1 MASSVGTDRGM
12 VLVWAAVSLVMLLG
26 MGALVIDVG
35 ALYQEQREVQ
45 NGADAAALA
54 VAKDCALDDC
64 LDEYGTAD
72 HYADENAKDDAS
84 NVPLVCG
91 EGPSLAA
98 CSDPPPETEGASGWV
113 RVDTSTH
120 NPDNDA
126 NDTQIDLVLA
136 PVLDAA
142 NVGETI
148 TASAVAAWAPLGSV
162 TTIPLTFSTCEFTA
176 FGGSLDPPGFP
187 SGRDYIYFHNTTE
200 AGTCPQGPSGTDLPG
215 GFGWLDENDCASQIT
230 ANRWV
235 DDKPGNSVPPGCDP
249 REWRNAEVVIPLFD
263 HTRGLSGT
271 SGEYHVAGFVGFRIL
286 GYRFDR
292 FNRWNIFRCP
302 GTFSRR
308 AACIYGEFTRITATD
323 GEFGGGDD
331 FGARIVKMIG

>member
-12 VLVWAAVSLVMLLG
+12 VLVWAAVSLVVLLG

-91 EGPSLAA
+91 EGPGLAA
-98 CSDPPPETEGASGWV
+98 CSDPPPEAEGASGWV

-120 NPDNDA
+120 NPNNDA
-126 NDTQIDLVLA
+126 NDTQVDLVLA

-142 NVGETI
+142 NVGETV
-148 TASAVAAWAPLGSV
+148 TASALAAWAPLGSA

-176 FGGSLDPPGFP
+176 FGGSLDPPSFP
-187 SGRDYIYFHNTTE
+187 SRRDYIYFHNTTQ
-200 AGTCPQGPSGTDLPG
+200 AGTCPQGPSGADLTG
-215 GFGWLDENDCASQIT
+215 GFGWLDVTDCAGDIS
-230 ANRWV
+230 ANQWI
-235 DDKPGNSVPPGCDP
+235 DDKPGDSLPADCHP
-249 REWRNAEVVIPLFD
+249 RDWRNAEVVIPLFD
-263 HTRGLSGT
+263 RTRGLSGT
-271 SGEYHVAGFVGFRIL
+271 DGEYHVAGFVGFRIL

-331 FGARIVKMIG
+331 FGARVVKMIG

>member
-1 MASSVGTDRGM
+1 MPSSAGTDRGM
-12 VLVWAAVSLVMLLG
+12 VLVWAAVSLVVLLG

-91 EGPSLAA
+91 DGPGLAA
-98 CSDPPPETEGASGWV
+98 CSDPPPDTDGASGWV
-113 RVDTSTH
+113 HVDTSTH
-120 NPDNDA
+120 NPSNEA
-126 NDTQIDLVLA
+126 NDTQVDLVLA

-142 NVGETI
+142 NVGETV
-148 TASAVAAWAPLGSV
+148 TASAAAAWAPLGAAR
-162 TTIPLTFSTCEFTA
+162 TIPLTFSTCEFTA
-176 FGGSLDPPGFP
+176 FRGSLDPPTFP
-187 SGRDYIYFHNTTE
+187 SERGYIYLRDTTL
-200 AGTCPQGPSGTDLPG
+200 AGTCDAGLTG
-215 GFGWLDENDCASQIT
+215 GFGWLDVGDCVSQIT
-230 ANRWV
+230 ADQWFEDR
-235 DDKPGNSVPPGCDP
+235 PGSSVPPGCNP
-249 REWRNAEVVIPLFD
+249 RDWRNREVVIPLFD
-263 HTRGLSGT
+263 GTRGVFGT
-271 SGEYHVAGFVGFRIL
+271 DDATDDAEYHVAGFAGFRIL

-292 FNRWNIFRCP
+292 ANRWRIFRCP
-302 GTFSRR
+302 GTTSRR
-308 AACIYGEFTRITATD
+308 VACVYGEFTRITATD

>member
-64 LDEYGTAD
+64 LDAYGTAD

-91 EGPSLAA
+91 EGPGLAA
-98 CSDPPPETEGASGWV
+98 CSDPPPDAEGASGWV

-148 TASAVAAWAPLGSV
+148 SASAVAAWAPLGSV

-176 FGGSLDPPGFP
+176 FGGSLDPPRFP
-187 SGRDYIYFHNTTE
+187 SGRGYIHLRDTPL
-200 AGTCPQGPSGTDLPG
+200 ARTCPLGPSDPLTG
-215 GFGWLDENDCASQIT
+215 GFGWLNVSDCASQIT
-230 ANRWV
+230 ASRWFA
-235 DDKPGNSVPPGCDP
+235 DRPGSSVPPGCNPGDWQN
-249 REWRNAEVVIPLFD
+249 REVVIPLFD
-263 HTRGLSGT
+263 ETRGVFGT
-271 SGEYHVAGFVGFRIL
+271 DAEYQVAGFAGFRIL

-292 FNRWNIFRCP
+292 ANRWNIFRCP

>member
-1 MASSVGTDRGM
+1 MASSAGTDRGM
-12 VLVWAAVSLVMLLG
+12 VLVWAAVSLVVLLG

-35 ALYQEQREVQ
+35 ALYQEKREVQ

-64 LDEYGTAD
+64 LDEYATAD

-91 EGPSLAA
+91 DGRGLAA

-113 RVDTSTH
+113 RVETSTH
-120 NPDNDA
+120 NPSNDA
-126 NDTQIDLVLA
+126 DDTQIDLVLA

-142 NVGETI
+142 NVGETL
-148 TASAVAAWAPLGSV
+148 TASAAAAWAPLGSA
-162 TTIPLTFSTCEFTA
+162 TTVPLTLSTCEFAA

-187 SGRDYIYFHNTTE
+187 SGRDYIYLHNTTQ
-200 AGTCPQGPSGTDLPG
+200 AGTCPLGPSGADLTS
-215 GFGWLDENDCASQIT
+215 GFGWIDVSDCASQIT
-230 ANRWV
+230 ADRWV
-235 DDKPGNSVPPGCDP
+235 DDKPGSSVPPGCNP
-249 REWRNAEVVIPLFD
+249 RDWRNAEVVIPLFD
-263 HTRGLSGT
+263 RTRGVFGT
-271 SGEYHVAGFVGFRIL
+271 DAEYHVAGFAGFRIL

-292 FNRWNIFRCP
+292 ANRWRIFRCP
-302 GTFSRR
+302 GASSRGV
-308 AACIYGEFTRITATD
+308 ACIYGEFTRITATD
-323 GEFGGGDD
+323 GAFGGGDD

>member
-91 EGPSLAA
+91 ESPGLAA
-98 CSDPPPETEGASGWV
+98 CSDPPPDAEGATGWV

-120 NPDNDA
+120 NPSNDA
-126 NDTQIDLVLA
+126 NDTQVDLVLA

-187 SGRDYIYFHNTTE
+187 SGRDYIYFHDTTQ
-200 AGTCPQGPSGTDLPG
+200 AGTCPQGPSGAPLSG
-215 GFGWLDENDCASQIT
+215 GFGWLDVSDCAGDIT
-230 ANRWV
+230 ANQWV
-235 DDKPGNSVPPGCDP
+235 DDKPGNSPPPGCDP
-249 REWRNAEVVIPLFD
+249 RDWQNAEVVIPLFD
-263 HTRGLSGT
+263 STRGLSGT
-271 SGEYHVAGFVGFRIL
+271 SGEYHVAGFAGFRIL